1 MRKTRQV
8 KNMSSL
14 FGKMLFVFLTF
25 AVFATGVGMGS
36 VIGAE
41 FSGNVFAQTQMTSS
55 RALTFETVDVPAPKD
70 NEPLKA
76 QPQEISLQGPVERN
90 SPQDW
95 ILQSQI
101 EMRSDGVFIHLTDPQ
116 WAIFADSNSMDPV
129 FDAGSHAIQII
140 PTSTSQI
147 KVGDILSYQS
157 PLGFVMIHRVIEI
170 GEDEGGW
177 YAIVKGDNNPTPDPW
192 KIRWDMVRRITVAVI
207 Y

>member
-1 MRKTRQV
+1 MAKRHQV
-8 KNMSSL
+8 KTMWN
-14 FGKMLFVFLTF
+14 KILFVFLTF
-25 AVFATGVGMGS
+25 AVFATGLGIGSFVGG
-36 VIGAE
+36 E
-41 FSGNVFAQTQMTSS
+41 FPSEALASTQVSNS
-55 RALTFETVDVPAPKD
+55 KALTFETVEAPQPKTTD
-70 NEPLKA
+70 PLKA
-76 QPQEISLQGPVERN
+76 QPQEVNLQGPQERP

-95 ILQSQI
+95 VSQSQI
-101 EMRSDGVFIHLTDPQ
+101 EMSSDGVFIRINNPQ

-140 PTSTSQI
+140 PTDKSQI
-147 KVGDILSYQS
+147 AVGDILSYQS

-170 GEDEGGW
+170 SEDEEGW

>member
-1 MRKTRQV
+1 MAKRQQV
-8 KNMSSL
+8 KNMWN
-14 FGKMLFVFLTF
+14 KMLFVFLTF
-25 AVFATGVGMGS
+25 AVFATGLGVGSFVGS
-36 VIGAE
+36 E
-41 FSGNVFAQTQMTSS
+41 FTSNALASTQVTNSK
-55 RALTFETVDVPAPKD
+55 ALTFETVDAPEPKPAD
-70 NEPLKA
+70 PLRA
-76 QPQEISLQGPVERN
+76 QPQEVSLQGPVERN

-95 ILQSQI
+95 ISQSQI
-101 EMRSDGVFIHLTDPQ
+101 EMTSEGVFVRISNPQ

-140 PTSTSQI
+140 PTDKSQVQ
-147 KVGDILSYQS
+147 VGDILSYQS

-170 GEDEGGW
+170 GEDAEGW